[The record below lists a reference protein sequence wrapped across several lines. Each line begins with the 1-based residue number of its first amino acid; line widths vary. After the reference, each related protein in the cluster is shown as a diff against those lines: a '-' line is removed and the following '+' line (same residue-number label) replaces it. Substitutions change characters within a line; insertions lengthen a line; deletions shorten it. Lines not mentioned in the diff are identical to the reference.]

1 MPYLYA
7 DGCQGFHRKTGRCKL
22 AKAPVMKDRE
32 HMKLS
37 QLIAQLEALKAEHG
51 DIPVKVQTLSHRW
64 DPEPVIRPIGVGEGT
79 QKWVLL
85 NP

>member
-7 DGCQGFHRKTGRCKL
+7 DGCQGFHRKAGKCKL
-22 AKAPVMKDRE
+22 AKAPVMEDRV

-37 QLIAQLEALKAEHG
+37 DLIKQLEAMKATHG
-51 DIPVKVQTLSHRW
+51 DLPVKVQTLSHRW
-64 DPEPVIRPIGVGEGT
+64 DPEPVIRPIGAKHDSE
-79 QKWVLL
+79 KWVLL